1 MENNGQLS
9 LNLGA
14 SLDKN
19 LEQANDSVEKRV
31 QFLKDEI
38 NKSNH
43 SYYVDENPYLSDFEY
58 DKLFAE
64 LKALEAEYPSLKT
77 PDM

>member
-9 LNLGA
+9 LNLEATTANG
-14 SLDKN
+14 K
-19 LEQANDSVEKRV
+19 EQASDSIEKRV

-43 SYYVDENPYLSDFEY
+43 SYYVEENPYLSDFEY

-64 LKALEAEYPSLKT
+64 LKEQLKKKK
-77 PDM
+77 